1 MPKRCIGIDIGRS
14 HVRAAQVARTPE
26 GMCLEKIF
34 AMQTRR
40 STDSLPGILH
50 SLTAEHGFDRRA
62 EIAISLPHNAF
73 FFADIQ
79 TDRPGLEELRQAD
92 PPGLKDRFPI
102 PADDIAAQVCSV
114 LRLADGKYSV
124 LVAATSI
131 ESLRRELLQLEE
143 AKIKPGRVETPITAA
158 HMAVSANH
166 PESTQG
172 PAVILY
178 VDASTL
184 SLAVTYDGN
193 LLLVRN
199 IPMFGTADQGIEALA
214 RDTAEIVG
222 QEIEITWK
230 RLFGNAPDAGL
241 AVFLIASHEMAPLL
255 AASLPDKIDTRIV
268 PVDPCAGIVPSE
280 GVKVDSALCIAEGLA
295 LRSLQANTK
304 SINFL
309 GIYQAKTRP
318 HLKAARELK
327 ICGALVAAAA
337 AVWLIGLFLQ
347 LSSLESQHTQLK
359 KQAEAI
365 FRRAVPE
372 ETNIVNPAIQ
382 LQQKLDAFRKER
394 EAFTGF
400 DPGRPT
406 PLEVLYALSQCTPAG
421 GRLKLHDVL
430 IAADSVRI
438 LGSCDS
444 FGTLSEWQR
453 LLGQIP
459 GLRVVDVPTPKK
471 DAESG
476 KVHFTISLSSVGGKV
491 S

>member
-14 HVRAAQVARTPE
+14 HLRAAQVARTPE
-26 GMCLEKIF
+26 GVCLEKTF

-50 SLTAEHGFDRRA
+50 SLTTEHGFDRRA

-79 TDRPGLEELRQAD
+79 TDGAGLERLRQAD
-92 PPGLKDRFPI
+92 TPSLKDRFPI

-114 LRLADGKYSV
+114 LRLADGKHSV
-124 LVAATSI
+124 LVAATSV
-131 ESLRRELLQLEE
+131 ESLGQELRHLDEGNVR
-143 AKIKPGRVETPITAA
+143 PGRVETPITAA
-158 HMAVSANH
+158 HLAVITNH
-166 PESTQG
+166 PESTHG

-193 LLLVRN
+193 LLLVRS
-199 IPMFGTADQGIEALA
+199 IPMLSTADQGIESLA

-241 AVFLIASHEMAPLL
+241 AVFLIASREMAPLL
-255 AASLPDKIDTRIV
+255 AGSLPERIDSRIV
-268 PVDPCAGIVPSE
+268 PVDPCATIVSSE
-280 GVKVDSALCIAEGLA
+280 GVELDSPMCIAEGLA
-295 LRSLQANTK
+295 LRSLGPNGK
-304 SINFL
+304 SIDFL
-309 GIYQAKTRP
+309 GIYHAKTRP
-318 HLKAARELK
+318 HLKTARELK
-327 ICGALVAAAA
+327 ICGALAAAAA
-337 AVWLIGLFLQ
+337 AVWVIGLFLQ
-347 LSSLESQHTQLK
+347 LSSLESQHTRLK
-359 KQAEAI
+359 KQAEAV

-372 ETNIVNPAIQ
+372 ETNIVNPAVQ
-382 LQQKLDAFRKER
+382 LQQKLDAFRR
-394 EAFTGF
+394 EGEVFTGF
-400 DPGRPT
+400 HPGRPA
-406 PLEVLYALSQCTPAG
+406 PLEILYALSECTPAG
-421 GRLKLHDVL
+421 GGLKLHDVL

-453 LLGQIP
+453 LLEQIP

-476 KVHFTISLSSVGGKV
+476 KVQFTISLSSVGGKV